1 MNTIRLK
8 GIVTE
13 DFVNYKKPSLF
24 LISSICDW
32 KCCKEANIPITI
44 CQNNSLVDKPAKEFN
59 IESIYALYTNNDI
72 TKAIVIG
79 GLEPFMQFDE
89 FISLIGYFREH
100 NCNDEI
106 VIYTGYNKTE
116 IKDKIELL
124 RQFPNIIIKYGR
136 YVPNNS
142 PHYDE
147 ILGVNLISDNQYAEK
162 IS

>member
-1 MNTIRLK
+1 MSTIRLK
-8 GIVTE
+8 GIVAE

-24 LISSICDW
+24 LISSICNW

-44 CQNNSLVDKPAKEFN
+44 CQNNPLIDKPTKEFN
-59 IESIYALYTNNDI
+59 IESIYTLYMNNDI

-89 FISLIGYFREH
+89 FISLIDYFRKYT
-100 NCNDEI
+100 DDDI
-106 VIYTGYNKTE
+106 VIYTGYYEEE

-124 RQFPNIIIKYGR
+124 KQFPNIIIKYGR

>member
-8 GIVTE
+8 GIVAE

-24 LISSICDW
+24 LISSICNW

-44 CQNNSLVDKPAKEFN
+44 CQNNPLIDKPTKEFS
-59 IESIYALYTNNDI
+59 IESIYTLYMNNDI

-89 FISLIGYFREH
+89 FISLIDYFRKYT
-100 NCNDEI
+100 DDDI
-106 VIYTGYNKTE
+106 VIYTGYYEEE

-124 RQFPNIIIKYGR
+124 KQFSNIIIKYGR
-136 YVPNNS
+136 YMPNNS

>member
-1 MNTIRLK
+1 MSTIRLK
-8 GIVTE
+8 GIVAE

-24 LISSICDW
+24 LISSICNW

-44 CQNNSLVDKPAKEFN
+44 CQNNPLIDKPTKEFS
-59 IESIYALYTNNDI
+59 IESIYTLYMNNYI

-89 FISLIGYFREH
+89 FISLIDYFRKYT
-100 NCNDEI
+100 DDDI
-106 VIYTGYNKTE
+106 VIYTGYYEEE

-124 RQFPNIIIKYGR
+124 KQFPNIIIKYGR

>member
-8 GIVTE
+8 GIVAE

-24 LISSICDW
+24 LISSICNW

-44 CQNNSLVDKPAKEFN
+44 CQNNPLIDKPTKEFG
-59 IESIYALYTNNDI
+59 IESIYTLYMNNDI

-89 FISLIGYFREH
+89 FISLIDYFRKYT
-100 NCNDEI
+100 DDDI
-106 VIYTGYNKTE
+106 VIYTGYYEEE

-124 RQFPNIIIKYGR
+124 KQFPNIIIKYGR
-136 YVPNNS
+136 YMPNNS

>member
-1 MNTIRLK
+1 MSTIRLK
-8 GIVTE
+8 GIVAE

-24 LISSICDW
+24 LISSICNW

-44 CQNNSLVDKPAKEFN
+44 CQNNPLIDKPTKEFS
-59 IESIYALYTNNDI
+59 IESIYTLYVNNDI

-89 FISLIGYFREH
+89 FISLIDYFRKYT
-100 NCNDEI
+100 DDDI
-106 VIYTGYNKTE
+106 VIYTGYYEEE

-124 RQFPNIIIKYGR
+124 KQFPNIIIKLGR
-136 YVPNNS
+136 FIVD
-142 PHYDE
+142 DE
-147 ILGVNLISDNQYAEK
+147 PVFDDVLGVTLASSNQKGVK

>member
-1 MNTIRLK
+1 MSTIRLK
-8 GIVTE
+8 GIVAE

-24 LISSICDW
+24 LISSICNW

-44 CQNNSLVDKPAKEFN
+44 CQNNPLIDKPTKEFS
-59 IESIYALYTNNDI
+59 IESIYTLYVNNDI

-89 FISLIGYFREH
+89 FISLIYYFRKYT
-100 NCNDEI
+100 DDDI
-106 VIYTGYNKTE
+106 VIYTGYYEEE

-124 RQFPNIIIKYGR
+124 KQFPNIIIKYGR

>member
-1 MNTIRLK
+1 MSTIRLK
-8 GIVTE
+8 GIVAE

-24 LISSICDW
+24 LISSICNW

-44 CQNNSLVDKPAKEFN
+44 CQNNPLIDKPTKEFS
-59 IESIYALYTNNDI
+59 IESIYTLYMNNDI

-89 FISLIGYFREH
+89 FISLIDYFRKYT
-100 NCNDEI
+100 DDDI
-106 VIYTGYNKTE
+106 IIYTGYYEEE

-124 RQFPNIIIKYGR
+124 KQFPNIIIKLGR
-136 YVPNNS
+136 FIVD
-142 PHYDE
+142 DE
-147 ILGVNLISDNQYAEK
+147 PVFDDVLGVTLASSNQKGVK

>member
-8 GIVTE
+8 GIVAE

-24 LISSICDW
+24 LISNICNW
-32 KCCKEANIPITI
+32 KCCKEANISITI
-44 CQNNSLVDKPAKEFN
+44 CQNNPLIDKPTKEFS
-59 IESIYALYTNNDI
+59 IESIYTLYMNNDI
-72 TKAIVIG
+72 IKAIVIG

-89 FISLIGYFREH
+89 FISLIDYFRKYT
-100 NCNDEI
+100 DDDI
-106 VIYTGYNKTE
+106 VIYTGYYEEE

-124 RQFPNIIIKYGR
+124 KQFPNIIIKYGR
-136 YVPNNS
+136 YMPNNS

>member
-1 MNTIRLK
+1 MSTIRLK
-8 GIVTE
+8 GIVAE

-24 LISSICDW
+24 LISSICNW

-44 CQNNSLVDKPAKEFN
+44 CQNNPLIDKPTKEFG
-59 IESIYALYTNNDI
+59 IESIYTLYMNNDI

-89 FISLIGYFREH
+89 FISLIDYFRKYT
-100 NCNDEI
+100 DDDI
-106 VIYTGYNKTE
+106 VIYTGYYEEE

-124 RQFPNIIIKYGR
+124 KQFPNIIIKYGR

>member
-1 MNTIRLK
+1 MSTIRLK
-8 GIVTE
+8 GIVAE

-24 LISSICDW
+24 LISSICNW

-44 CQNNSLVDKPAKEFN
+44 CQNNPLIDKPTKEFS
-59 IESIYALYTNNDI
+59 IESIYTLYMNNDI

-89 FISLIGYFREH
+89 FISLIDYFRKYT
-100 NCNDEI
+100 DDDI
-106 VIYTGYNKTE
+106 VIYTGYYEEE

-124 RQFPNIIIKYGR
+124 KQFPNIIIKLGR
-136 YVPNNS
+136 FIVD
-142 PHYDE
+142 DE
-147 ILGVNLISDNQYAEK
+147 PVFDDVLGVTLASSNQKGVK